1 MTDVLNEQNADAG
14 TAEALRQRRVRRFSV
29 LITLTLI
36 VLCNAIILLS
46 IWASGINLD
55 GLFRTPDRFSPSRDV
70 CLRYNWHKV
79 SGVQQPVRLCYEWI
93 NLSDPTGNTHTFQED
108 TDIVLGA
115 DGKLHYEHG
124 ERVDS
129 RLFVLLAFVGAV
141 LALGMAVSKFLIAR
155 YRLRQEASS
164 NTRPS

>member
-1 MTDVLNEQNADAG
+1 MTDACNNQDADSAMS
-14 TAEALRQRRVRRFSV
+14 EALRQRSARRFSV
-29 LITLTLI
+29 LITLTMI
-36 VLCNAIILLS
+36 VLCNTIILLS

-55 GLFRTPDRFSPSRDV
+55 GLFHTPDHFSSIRDV

-115 DGKLHYEHG
+115 DGKLHYEHD
-124 ERVDS
+124 ERVDP
-129 RLFVLLAFVGAV
+129 RLFVLLAFVSAV
-141 LALGMAVSKFLIAR
+141 LALGMAISKFLIGR

-164 NTRPS
+164 SARPS

>member
-1 MTDVLNEQNADAG
+1 MTDALNEQEIA
-14 TAEALRQRRVRRFSV
+14 AEALRQRRVRRFSV
-29 LITLTLI
+29 LVTLALI
-36 VLCNAIILLS
+36 VVCNTIILLG

-55 GLFRTPDRFSPSRDV
+55 GVFHAPDRFDPNRDE
-70 CLRYNWHKV
+70 CLRYNWRKV

-115 DGKLHYEHG
+115 DGKLHYAQG

-129 RLFVLLAFVGAV
+129 RLLLLLAFVGAV
-141 LALGMAVSKFLIAR
+141 LALGMVLSKFMITR
-155 YRLRQEASS
+155 YRLRLEASG

>member
-1 MTDVLNEQNADAG
+1 MTDTRNEQTADAG
-14 TAEALRQRRVRRFSV
+14 TAEALRQRRMRRFSV

-55 GLFRTPDRFSPSRDV
+55 GLFHTPDRFSPSRDV

-79 SGVQQPVRLCYEWI
+79 SGVQQPVQLCYEWI

-124 ERVDS
+124 ELVDA
-129 RLFVLLAFVGAV
+129 RLLLLLAFVGTV
-141 LALGMAVSKFLIAR
+141 LALGMAMSKFLIAR
-155 YRLRQEASS
+155 YCLQLEAMRS
-164 NTRPS
+164 TKPL

>member
-1 MTDVLNEQNADAG
+1 MTDALNEQEVA
-14 TAEALRQRRVRRFSV
+14 AEALRQRCARRFSV
-29 LITLTLI
+29 MVTLTLI
-36 VLCNAIILLS
+36 VLCNAIILLG

-55 GLFRTPDRFSPSRDV
+55 SLFHVPDRFNPSRDECV
-70 CLRYNWHKV
+70 RYNWHKV

-124 ERVDS
+124 ARVDS
-129 RLFVLLAFVGAV
+129 RLFVLLAFAGAV
-141 LALGMAVSKFLIAR
+141 LALGMALSKFVITH
-155 YRLRQEASS
+155 YRVRQEASGS
-164 NTRPS
+164 TKPS